1 MSENKENGRSIN
13 VNVTAALRYID
24 LGNEEKAIELLRLAI
39 SQEVEK
45 GDETS
50 ATEYR
55 CILGEYYANLG
66 QSENA
71 RDLFNQVVN
80 FCTENRTLGKQRD
93 IAQTYLDIMDGKI
106 DPEAL
111 KAASAPA
118 KRNPSVPLV
127 PKPMQNK
134 AFISK
139 QMNKR
144 K

>member
-1 MSENKENGRSIN
+1 MSENKENRRSIN

-24 LGNEEKAIELLRLAI
+24 LGNEEKAIELLQLAI
-39 SQEVEK
+39 SQEAEK

-80 FCTENRTLGKQRD
+80 FCEESRTLAKQRD
-93 IAQTYLDIMDGKI
+93 IAQTWLDIFDGKL
-106 DPEAL
+106 DPAALEA
-111 KAASAPA
+111 A
-118 KRNPSVPLV
+118 KKPKRDPSVPLV

>member
-1 MSENKENGRSIN
+1 MSENTENGRSIN
-13 VNVTAALRYID
+13 VNVSAALKYID
-24 LGNEEKAIELLRLAI
+24 LGNEEKAIELLQLAI
-39 SQEVEK
+39 SQEAEK

-55 CILGEYYANLG
+55 CVLGEYYANLG

-80 FCTENRTLGKQRD
+80 FCTESRILSKQRD

-106 DPEAL
+106 DPTEL
-111 KAASAPA
+111 EAASKP

>member
-1 MSENKENGRSIN
+1 MSENTENGRSIN
-13 VNVTAALRYID
+13 VNVSAALKYID
-24 LGNEEKAIELLRLAI
+24 LGNEEKAIELLQLAI
-39 SQEVEK
+39 SQEAEK
-45 GDETS
+45 GDETA

-55 CILGEYYANLG
+55 CVLGEYYANLG

-80 FCTENRTLGKQRD
+80 FCDETHTLGKQRD

-106 DPEAL
+106 DPAELEAAN
-111 KAASAPA
+111 KA

-127 PKPMQNK
+127 PKPVQNK
-134 AFISK
+134 AFIAK